1 MELER
6 LGIPQPKIKQ
16 LCKAGIE
23 TVEDIARFYPRGYND
38 FRSPLKISQLH
49 QHEGE
54 LVSVVG
60 KISSIK
66 QGGTYTTAYVQDDS
80 GGVLGVTWFGQPYIE
95 RRLFYHQDYVFCGKV
110 QYSPQYDSLSIVSP
124 VFFSDD
130 PADFRRIMPIYK
142 RVAGMAPD
150 YLEGCVK
157 MALSLIFASGES
169 SEYLDAGIL
178 ARLSLPDTNS
188 FLRMIHAPQNSEEL
202 LIAERRKAADELFPF
217 SMKMT
222 QRKREFIALSPYKLK
237 DDSSLRAFLARLPF
251 SLTEGQ
257 AQAVQQIADA
267 MKIGKRVDAL
277 VQGDVGCGKTV
288 VSIALCAALAG
299 NGYQSAVMAPT
310 TVLAEQHYKKFK
322 EFLEPLGINVAGL
335 LSGMKAKEKRT
346 ALAEIASGKA
356 QIVVGTHAVIAE
368 SVLFKDLALTIVD
381 EEHRFGV
388 EQRNLLRNKAKA
400 GVHNISM
407 TATPIPRTLAVTL
420 YGENTDIFNIR
431 TMPGGRK
438 PVITSISSNEQK
450 VYAAMYRQIQLGHQC
465 YFVCP
470 LVEDSDHET
479 LDGVESAA
487 ATYKK
492 LLAWFAK
499 CPEVSVGMATGE
511 MSRAAVA
518 QQLDAFVKGGC
529 HVLVATTIVE
539 VGVDVPNATV
549 MIIKNAERFGL
560 AQLHQL
566 RGRVGRGASQGYC
579 VLLSTERENARLQI
593 MTSTSDGFEIARRD
607 MELRGSGN
615 WVGIKQHGF
624 DRCVTLMLQN
634 PELYQKITKETERI
648 FDIPALR
655 KKFSPSLMKEDK

>member
-16 LCKAGIE
+16 LRKAGIE
-23 TVEDIARFYPRGYND
+23 TVEDAARFYPRGYND
-38 FRSPLKISQLH
+38 FRNPLKISQLR

-54 LVSVVG
+54 LVSIVG
-60 KISSIK
+60 EISSIR
-66 QGGTYTTAYVQDDS
+66 QGGTYTTAYVQDGS

-95 RRLFYHQDYVFCGKV
+95 RRLFCHQDYVFCGKV
-110 QYSPQYDSLSIVSP
+110 QYNPQYDSLSIVSP

-130 PADFRRIMPIYK
+130 PADFRRIMPVYN

-150 YLEGCVK
+150 YLESCVK
-157 MALSLIFASGES
+157 KAVSLIFASGGFP
-169 SEYLDAGIL
+169 EYLEADML
-178 ARLSLPDTNS
+178 VRLGLPDTNS
-188 FLRMIHAPQNSEEL
+188 FLRMVHAPQNNEEL
-202 LIAERRKAADELFPF
+202 LIAERRKVADELFPF
-217 SMKMT
+217 SAKMT
-222 QRKREFIALSPYKLK
+222 QRKREFVASSPYKLV
-237 DDSSLRAFLARLPF
+237 DDSLLRAFLGRLPF
-251 SLTEGQ
+251 SLTKGQ
-257 AQAVQQIADA
+257 EQAVRQITDA

-277 VQGDVGCGKTV
+277 AQGDVGCGKTV

-299 NGYQSAVMAPT
+299 NGYQAAVMAPT

-322 EFLEPLGINVAGL
+322 EFLEPLGINVVGL
-335 LSGMKAKEKRT
+335 LSGMKAKERR
-346 ALAEIASGKA
+346 AVLAEIASGKA
-356 QIVVGTHAVIAE
+356 QVVVGTHAVIAE
-368 SVLFKDLALTIVD
+368 SVIFKHLALTVVD

-388 EQRNLLRNKAKA
+388 EQRDLLRHKAKS
-400 GVHNISM
+400 GVHNVSM

-420 YGENTDIFNIR
+420 YGENTNVFNIH

-438 PVITSISSNEQK
+438 PVITSINSNEQK
-450 VYAAMYRQIQLGHQC
+450 VYAAMYRQIQAGHQC

-470 LVEDSDHET
+470 LVEDSGHES
-479 LDGVESAA
+479 LEGVESAETA
-487 ATYKK
+487 YKK

-499 CPEVSVGMATGE
+499 YPEVRVGMATGG
-511 MSRAAVA
+511 MPRAVVT
-518 QQLDAFVKGGC
+518 QQLEDFIKGEC

-566 RGRVGRGASQGYC
+566 RGRVGRGVSQGYC
-579 VLLSTERENARLQI
+579 VLLSTKRDNARLQI
-593 MTSTSDGFEIARRD
+593 MVSTSDGFEIARRD

-615 WVGIKQHGF
+615 WVGVRQHGF

-634 PELYQKITKETERI
+634 PELYQKITEETERI
-648 FDIPALR
+648 FAVPALR
-655 KKFSPSLMKEDK
+655 RKFESFLMKEGK